1 MKTVFKCY
9 LQTLSPIH
17 LGCDEVYEPMGFV
30 IDEQRQQMVVFDP
43 MAFIARMPASDRERF
58 SAICR
63 RGTIESI
70 LEIYKF
76 MKGRPAEGRPIDV
89 CPGLVEHYKQTIGLS
104 TSNQRRV
111 QNELN
116 RFTIARTAF
125 RQSDQRPFIPGSA
138 VKGALRT
145 AYLNGLAKQKKVGQ
159 LKGKTAAKDL
169 EKRLMEGTFESDPFR
184 MVKVSDFMPV
194 GDIGLKV
201 VYAINEKKRPS
212 EHEAKGPYQIL
223 EVIQPG
229 AIFTGEISVDAPE
242 KKAPIKSPVT
252 MDALLKSAQAFYANE
267 CAREAHELNNIQLAG
282 VTPNGQMLRLGR
294 HSGAES
300 VTIEG
305 HRDIRIMMGRGQ
317 KPKFLDHATTF
328 WLSSDYPRPNDKN
341 GLQPFGWT
349 ALLERAADRQS
360 EFDQKEAEWK
370 ERQAAAQRDKAPLT
384 SPPPEQAKPKPAPP
398 ESPREKLIKQLD
410 LIDITDMGRLGTVIQ
425 NIETKL
431 ESDADKAA
439 VAKAIKEKL
448 GKKKFKKH
456 KRKDDLQNW
465 IAKGEQ

>member
-1 MKTVFKCY
+1 MKTVYKCY

-17 LGCDEVYEPMGFV
+17 LGCDEVYEPTGFV
-30 IDEQRQQMVVFDP
+30 IDEQHHKMVVFDP
-43 MAFIARMPASDRERF
+43 MAFIARMPAADRERF

-63 RGTIESI
+63 KGTIESI

-76 MKGRPAEGRPIDV
+76 MRGRAAEGRPIDV
-89 CPGLVEHYKQTIGLS
+89 CPGLVDHYKQTIGLP
-104 TSNQRRV
+104 TNNQRRV

-116 RFTIARTAF
+116 KFTIARTAF

-159 LKGKTAAKDL
+159 QRVAKEL

-194 GDIGLKV
+194 GDVGLKV

-212 EHEAKGPYQIL
+212 EHDARGPFQIL
-223 EVIQPG
+223 EAIQTG

-242 KKAPIKSPVT
+242 KKAPIKTPVT
-252 MDALLKSAQAFYANE
+252 MDALLNSAQVFYAKE
-267 CAREAHELNNIQLAG
+267 CTREAQELKNIQVAG
-282 VTPNGQMLRLGR
+282 VTTNGQMLRLGR

-305 HRDIRIMMGRGQ
+305 HRDIRIMMGKGK

-341 GLQPFGWT
+341 GLQPFGWA
-349 ALLERAADRQS
+349 ALLERSADHQA

-370 ERQAAAQRDKAPLT
+370 EKQAASQPDKALPT
-384 SPPPEQAKPKPAPP
+384 TPPPEQAKSKPAPP
-398 ESPREKLIKQLD
+398 PPEDPREKLIKQLD

-425 NIETKL
+425 DIETKL
-431 ESDADKAA
+431 ETDADKAA

-448 GKKKFKKH
+448 GKKFKKH

-465 IAKGEQ
+465 IAKGEK